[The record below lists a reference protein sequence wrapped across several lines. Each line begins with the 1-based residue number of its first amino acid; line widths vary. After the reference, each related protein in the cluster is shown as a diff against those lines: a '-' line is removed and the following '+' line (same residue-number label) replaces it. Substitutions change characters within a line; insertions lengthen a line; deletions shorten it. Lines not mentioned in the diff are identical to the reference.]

1 MSKVLV
7 TDRDG
12 EKHELEGTPGDSFM
26 EILRDAGLPIEAICG
41 GQSICSTCHVYVAE
55 QWADKL
61 PRRQEVEQVMVEDT
75 GHFKETSRLSCQ
87 IEYSDSLDGIEL
99 TLAPQ
104 Y

>member
-1 MSKVLV
+1 MSNVNV

-12 EKHELEGTPGDSFM
+12 VKHELTANTGDSLM
-26 EILRDAGLPIEAICG
+26 EVLRDAGLPIEAICG
-41 GQSICSTCHVYVAE
+41 GQSICSTCHVYVDEAWAE
-55 QWADKL
+55 KL
-61 PRRQEVEQVMVEDT
+61 TPRQEVEQIMVEDT

-87 IEYSDSLDGIEL
+87 VEYTEELDGIAL

>member
-1 MSKVLV
+1 MSNVIV

-12 EKHELEGTPGDSFM
+12 GKHELAANSGDSLM
-26 EILRDAGLPIEAICG
+26 EVLRDAGLPIEAICG
-41 GQSICSTCHVYVAE
+41 GQSICSTCHVYVDEA
-55 QWADKL
+55 WASKL
-61 PRRQEVEQVMVEDT
+61 KARTEVEQIMVEDT

-87 IEYSDSLDGIEL
+87 VEYADELNGIAL

>member
-1 MSKVLV
+1 MSNVNV

-12 EKHELEGTPGDSFM
+12 VKHELTANTGGSLM
-26 EILRDAGLPIEAICG
+26 EVLRDAGLPIEAICG
-41 GQSICSTCHVYVAE
+41 GQSICSTCHVYVDEA
-55 QWADKL
+55 WADKL
-61 PRRQEVEQVMVEDT
+61 TPRQEVEQIMVEDT

-87 IEYSDSLDGIEL
+87 VEYTADLDGIAL

>member
-1 MSKVLV
+1 MSNVNV

-12 EKHELEGTPGDSFM
+12 VKHELTANPGDSLM
-26 EILRDAGLPIEAICG
+26 EVLRDAGLPIEAICG
-41 GQSICSTCHVYVAE
+41 GQSICSTCHVYVDDA
-55 QWADKL
+55 WADKL
-61 PRRQEVEQVMVEDT
+61 APRQEVEQIMVEDT

-87 IEYSDSLDGIEL
+87 VEYNDELDGIAL

>member
-1 MSKVLV
+1 MSNVNV

-12 EKHELEGTPGDSFM
+12 VKHELTANNGESLM
-26 EILRDAGLPIEAICG
+26 EVLRDAGLPIEAICG
-41 GQSICSTCHVYVAE
+41 GQSICSTCHVYVDEA
-55 QWADKL
+55 WADKL
-61 PRRQEVEQVMVEDT
+61 TPRQEVEQIMVEDT

-87 IEYSDSLDGIEL
+87 VEYTEELDGIAL

>member
-1 MSKVLV
+1 MSDVLV

-12 EKHELEGTPGDSFM
+12 EIHELDGNPGDSFM

-41 GQSICSTCHVYVAE
+41 GQSICSTCHVYVDE

-61 PRRQEVEQVMVEDT
+61 PPREEVEQVMVEDT
-75 GHFKETSRLSCQ
+75 GHFQETSRLSCQ
-87 IEYSDSLDGIEL
+87 IDYADELAGIKL